1 MGRVTNI
8 IDQPCFYRS
17 FRVISGNDKLVFEVH
32 TVNATVSIFF
42 SGHVMNRM
50 IFVKYMIHS
59 GNDTPSGVNKGS
71 AIH

>member
-1 MGRVTNI
+1 
-8 IDQPCFYRS
+8 
-17 FRVISGNDKLVFEVH
+17 
-32 TVNATVSIFF
+32 
-42 SGHVMNRM
+42 M